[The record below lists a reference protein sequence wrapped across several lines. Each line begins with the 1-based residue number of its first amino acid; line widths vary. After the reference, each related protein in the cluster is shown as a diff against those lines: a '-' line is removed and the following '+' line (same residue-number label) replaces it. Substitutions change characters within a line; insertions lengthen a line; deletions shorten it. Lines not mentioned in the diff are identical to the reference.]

1 MQKRILN
8 TSLFFLIIISFTLPY
23 NIYAKD
29 NSFLNTPENFK
40 IYFIKDAWHVG
51 IVFPVNNITES
62 QLSILRNFKKYKYVD
77 IGWGDAKFYQHSG
90 INYLLAAEA
99 LLYPTPSVVR
109 VQGYQLS
116 IEYFIKWSDYTVSLH
131 VNKTQLKSLL
141 TFIKNSLSKT
151 KSGNYIISSTKLDDD
166 IIFYKSNLKY
176 YLFKTC
182 NTWVADDLRYAGFKV
197 NSFGIITAY
206 QLFRELI
213 KIGKVEKGRG

>member
-8 TSLFFLIIISFTLPY
+8 ISLLFYIIISLILSY

-29 NSFLNTPENFK
+29 NDFLSIPKDFK
-40 IYFIKDAWHVG
+40 IYFIKNSWHVG
-51 IVFPVNNITES
+51 IIFPINKITES

-90 INYLLAAEA
+90 TNYFLGAEA

-109 VQGYQLS
+109 VQGYLLG
-116 IEYFIKWSDYTVSLH
+116 IKYFIKWGDFTVSIN

-141 TFIKNSLSKT
+141 IFIKNSLSKT
-151 KSGNYIISSTKLDDD
+151 KSGKYIISSTKLDSD

-182 NTWVADDLRYAGFKV
+182 NTWDADDLRYAGFKV
-197 NSFGIITAY
+197 SNFGIITAY
-206 QLFRELI
+206 QLFKELI
-213 KIGKVEKGRG
+213 KIGKVEK